1 MDREKEEAQAE
12 RKQSLR
18 NEDEN
23 GQREG
28 TESIGGRSRGTRD
41 TGIARK
47 ARKGVNLQVSRF
59 ESESQMLVFLT
70 NNDWSHM

>member
-1 MDREKEEAQAE
+1 MDREKEEAQAK

-28 TESIGGRSRGTRD
+28 TESIGGSSRGKRD
-41 TGIARK
+41 TG
-47 ARKGVNLQVSRF
+47 GVPRFLSVKSVLQIPDVRF
-59 ESESQMLVFLT
+59 LDQQ
-70 NNDWSHM
+70 

>member
-1 MDREKEEAQAE
+1 MAK

-28 TESIGGRSRGTRD
+28 TESIGGSSRGTRD
-41 TGIARK
+41 TG
-47 ARKGVNLQVSRF
+47 GVPRFLSVKSVLQIPDVRF
-59 ESESQMLVFLT
+59 LDQQ
-70 NNDWSHM
+70 